1 MHRSKNMLKN
11 IELKL
16 VQIRYSGDSIGDDI
30 RVEVEVLGKFLRVDK
45 RVKVKTTVQVNQ
57 LVGIFETDQKI
68 FKFNTQI
75 VVIEKDLLFND
86 ISNGSVSIKVNTEET
101 SQQKFTCEIKIRETR
116 AIFGKIW
123 GNKTAVFEIILEA
136 KVSDAFLYVLLEKT
150 KNGWLQARKQ
160 TNDEKID
167 LPAYLKLKLERQD
180 NKFQYFTIWEG
191 INRGIKAY
199 MKFQKDGTS
208 YFEKTNYQIGPIHLI
223 YSLSQKTLKFE
234 NKIYKLKEYKDDPQP
249 WKKTLY
255 DIKIPDFYHK
265 GGLYYIDKV
274 NLAPVWFKTTHSDGV
289 RYVHPGSYSLGCV
302 TLTEIERWDE
312 LCKVLLRARRDDFEN
327 IGILEVID

>member
-1 MHRSKNMLKN
+1 
-11 IELKL
+11 
-16 VQIRYSGDSIGDDI
+16 
-30 RVEVEVLGKFLRVDK
+30 
-45 RVKVKTTVQVNQ
+45 
-57 LVGIFETDQKI
+57 
-68 FKFNTQI
+68 
-75 VVIEKDLLFND
+75 
-86 ISNGSVSIKVNTEET
+86 
-101 SQQKFTCEIKIRETR
+101 
-116 AIFGKIW
+116 
-123 GNKTAVFEIILEA
+123 
-136 KVSDAFLYVLLEKT
+136 
-150 KNGWLQARKQ
+150 
-160 TNDEKID
+160 
-167 LPAYLKLKLERQD
+167 
-180 NKFQYFTIWEG
+180 
-191 INRGIKAY
+191 

>member
-1 MHRSKNMLKN
+1 MLKN

-86 ISNGSVSIKVNTEET
+86 ISNGSVSINVNTEET

-136 KVSDAFLYVLLEKT
+136 KVSDAFLYV
-150 KNGWLQARKQ
+150 
-160 TNDEKID
+160 
-167 LPAYLKLKLERQD
+167 PAPR
-180 NKFQYFTIWEG
+180 
-191 INRGIKAY
+191 
-199 MKFQKDGTS
+199 
-208 YFEKTNYQIGPIHLI
+208 
-223 YSLSQKTLKFE
+223 
-234 NKIYKLKEYKDDPQP
+234 
-249 WKKTLY
+249 
-255 DIKIPDFYHK
+255 
-265 GGLYYIDKV
+265 
-274 NLAPVWFKTTHSDGV
+274 
-289 RYVHPGSYSLGCV
+289 
-302 TLTEIERWDE
+302 
-312 LCKVLLRARRDDFEN
+312 
-327 IGILEVID
+327 